1 MARINGVHLCV
12 IVQNQVQAEQQQ
24 QQQQQQQLVHK
35 LNPTSMLLLL
45 LLLCTSCTQH
55 TLLFGKWS
63 ANIGEKFIKL
73 MKSVY

>member
-12 IVQNQVQAEQQQ
+12 IVQNQVQTEQ

-73 MKSVY
+73 TKAVY